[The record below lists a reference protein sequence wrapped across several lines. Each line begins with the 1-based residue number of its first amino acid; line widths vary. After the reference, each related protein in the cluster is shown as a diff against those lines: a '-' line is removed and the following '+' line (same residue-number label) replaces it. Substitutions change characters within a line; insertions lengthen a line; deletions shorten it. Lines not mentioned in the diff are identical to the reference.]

1 MIKIKEKNDVHS
13 AYLLINFFNNHI
25 NNCHKIVCNCKVLQ
39 FFIQK
44 ELNQYKVKPGDKIG
58 ILDDTKGHIS
68 DLLAILNYLY
78 ESIFIEYEYYN
89 KYSLT
94 IILAEHYCHLKNN
107 PIMAFSLISTL
118 ILKKKDKLNIE
129 QSIVLYELSQK
140 YIYFILA
147 YEQKKLNKEIGDNK
161 IKLLKIQ
168 QKDEYFKKYYI
179 ILEIAFKV
187 RKTICNYIDN
197 EIKILKYKK
206 LFEETMEFK
215 FDENSEEITKINI
228 KFFQEETILQIIIYF
243 I

>member
-1 MIKIKEKNDVHS
+1 MINIFTFYCFYSIIFDFLIYSFNNLLIESSTEIIYITVKFLISFLTYISIKGKINRKFLINYINEILFEEKNKKKNENSLINCLLYLNELMIKIKEKNDVHS

-89 KYSLT
+89 KYNLS
-94 IILAEHYCHLKNN
+94 IILVEHYCHLRNN

-118 ILKKKDKLNIE
+118 ILKKK
-129 QSIVLYELSQK
+129 
-140 YIYFILA
+140 
-147 YEQKKLNKEIGDNK
+147 
-161 IKLLKIQ
+161 
-168 QKDEYFKKYYI
+168 
-179 ILEIAFKV
+179 
-187 RKTICNYIDN
+187 
-197 EIKILKYKK
+197 
-206 LFEETMEFK
+206 
-215 FDENSEEITKINI
+215 IN
-228 KFFQEETILQIIIYF
+228 
-243 I
+243 